1 MNYDKND
8 LITCYNFLT
17 NKEGTLAKK
26 VKLLEMNIRGW
37 SIKFVEQALSEGAGQ
52 DMELTPRL
60 NDHGIG
66 YYDIDFAE

>member
-17 NKEGTLAKK
+17 NKEGVISKK
-26 VKLLEMNIRGW
+26 VNLLEMNTRGW

>member
-8 LITCYNFLT
+8 LITCYDFLT
-17 NKEGTLAKK
+17 NKEGAITKK

>member
-1 MNYDKND
+1 MNYNEAD
-8 LITCYNFLT
+8 LTGCYNFLT

>member
-1 MNYDKND
+1 MNYDKTD
-8 LITCYNFLT
+8 LTGCYNFLT

-26 VKLLEMNIRGW
+26 VTLLEMNTRGW
-37 SIKFVEQALSEGAGQ
+37 SIRFVEQAFSEGVGK

-60 NDHGIG
+60 NEHGVG

>member
-8 LITCYNFLT
+8 LITCYDFLT
-17 NKEGTLAKK
+17 NKEGVIAKK

-37 SIKFVEQALSEGAGQ
+37 SIKFVEQALSEGYGEAI
-52 DMELTPRL
+52 ELTPRL

>member
-37 SIKFVEQALSEGAGQ
+37 SIKFVEQALSEGSGEG
-52 DMELTPRL
+52 MELTPRL
-60 NDHGIG
+60 NDHGVG

>member
-26 VKLLEMNIRGW
+26 VKLLEMNTRGW
-37 SIKFVEQALSEGAGQ
+37 SIKFVEQALSEGAGN
-52 DMELTPRL
+52 DIELTPRL

>member
-8 LITCYNFLT
+8 LITCYDFLT
-17 NKEGTLAKK
+17 NKEGVITKK
-26 VKLLEMNIRGW
+26 VKLLEMNTRGW
-37 SIKFVEQALSEGAGQ
+37 SIKFVEQALSEGYGEAI
-52 DMELTPRL
+52 ELTPRL

>member
-1 MNYDKND
+1 MNYDKTD
-8 LITCYNFLT
+8 LDACYSFLT
-17 NKEGTLAKK
+17 DKEGVITKK

-37 SIKFVEQALSEGAGQ
+37 SIKFVEQALSEGYGEAI
-52 DMELTPRL
+52 ELTPRL